1 MVVFSKF
8 RKVIMGNKNEITF
21 SVCIRLFEIIF
32 PRFKIPGTEFNEL
45 NMLLNY
51 LPLPPVQ
58 ILNHQFKSS
67 WILIHGFKIST
78 GGR

>member
-1 MVVFSKF
+1 
-8 RKVIMGNKNEITF
+8 MGNKNEMTF

-32 PRFKIPGTEFNEL
+32 PRFKSPGTEFNEL

-58 ILNHQFKSS
+58 ILNQQFKSS
-67 WILIHGFKIST
+67 WILIHGFKI
-78 GGR
+78 